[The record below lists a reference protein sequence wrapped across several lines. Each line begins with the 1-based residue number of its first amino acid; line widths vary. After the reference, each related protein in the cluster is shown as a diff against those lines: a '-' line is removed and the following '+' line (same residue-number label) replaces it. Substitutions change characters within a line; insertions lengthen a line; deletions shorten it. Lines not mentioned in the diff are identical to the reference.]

1 MYNMYVRM
9 YACTHVCMYGAF
21 EDNGTEIIK
30 NVGKSES
37 RVVSKLPI
45 IFKRTRMC
53 VCMCVCMYVRTYRKT
68 VLEKACGAADE
79 TYLSLLR
86 SYMKPQ

>member
-1 MYNMYVRM
+1 MYVRM

-30 NVGKSES
+30 NVGKAES

-45 IFKRTRMC
+45 IFKRTRMYATGKS
-53 VCMCVCMYVRTYRKT
+53 VYV
-68 VLEKACGAADE
+68 GAFEDN
-79 TYLSLLR
+79 R
-86 SYMKPQ
+86 